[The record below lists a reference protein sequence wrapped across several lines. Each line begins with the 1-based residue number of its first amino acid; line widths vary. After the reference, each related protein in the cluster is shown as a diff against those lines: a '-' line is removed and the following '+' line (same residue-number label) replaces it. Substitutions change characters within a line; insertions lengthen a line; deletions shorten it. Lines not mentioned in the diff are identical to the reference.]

1 MATLPHRRGDR
12 NMSDSI
18 EILGTKYNFS
28 IVKDEDFPKSDDGS
42 DGGLTK
48 FYDKEIIIN
57 GSAKDENIEDYKR
70 IIRHEIIHAFFFE
83 SGLPEYTHN
92 EQLVDFLAYQIP
104 KMIKIFEKA
113 ESED

>member
-1 MATLPHRRGDR
+1 MDI
-12 NMSDSI
+12 I
-18 EILGTKYNFS
+18 EVLGTKYKFN
-28 IVKDEDFPKSDDGS
+28 IVKDEDFPKSAEGS

-48 FYDKEIIIN
+48 YYDKEIVIN
-57 GSAKDENIEDYKR
+57 GSAKEESIEDYKR

-83 SGLPEYTHN
+83 SGLPEYTQN

-104 KMIKIFEKA
+104 KMVRIFEKV

>member
-1 MATLPHRRGDR
+1 MT
-12 NMSDSI
+12 DSI
-18 EILGTKYNFS
+18 DILGTKYKFNV
-28 IVKDEDFPKSDDGS
+28 VKDEDFPKSEEGS

-48 FYDKEIIIN
+48 YYDKEIVIN
-57 GSAKDENIEDYKR
+57 GGAKDESIEDYKR

-83 SGLPEYTHN
+83 SGLPEYTQN

-104 KMIKIFEKA
+104 KMVKIFEKA

>member
-1 MATLPHRRGDR
+1 MT
-12 NMSDSI
+12 DSI
-18 EILGTKYNFS
+18 DILGTKYKFNV
-28 IVKDEDFPKSDDGS
+28 VKDEDFPRSAEGS

-48 FYDKEIIIN
+48 YYDKEIIIN
-57 GSAKDENIEDYKR
+57 GSTKYESIEDYKR

-83 SGLPEYTHN
+83 SGLSEYTNN

-104 KMIKIFEKA
+104 KMVKIFEKA